1 MDLARRL
8 LRRLLRLVR
17 WRLYPRK
24 AAITQR
30 SPAPPL
36 SSRTSSSPSA
46 SSTRFFHPL
55 LPSASSIPLFGEIT
69 KNSNPNLKNKQF
81 LVSYSERRRY
91 GQAAPP
97 QNHFTFYQ
105 TQNPYQPNATAYQQ
119 RQDGAWAEP
128 PPLYHNTDAPPQY
141 FAPPGATK
149 ANQNQGVGAGGVELP
164 SYGVAG
170 PQGGQQSGVVGAG
183 EGASGSG
190 PVDQAESSTQG
201 LPPRPETA
209 KTKLMGMVGRF
220 RR

>member
-1 MDLARRL
+1 MVLARREECFQEVDGIHCYVDGDGFWYTDKGIIVKWIL
-8 LRRLLRLVR
+8 LVAFFAVFFGWFVGGYIHAKRRLRRGL
-17 WRLYPRK
+17 
-24 AAITQR
+24 
-30 SPAPPL
+30 
-36 SSRTSSSPSA
+36 
-46 SSTRFFHPL
+46 PL
-55 LPSASSIPLFGEIT
+55 LPYHR
-69 KNSNPNLKNKQF
+69 F

>member
-1 MDLARRL
+1 
-8 LRRLLRLVR
+8 
-17 WRLYPRK
+17 
-24 AAITQR
+24 
-30 SPAPPL
+30 
-36 SSRTSSSPSA
+36 
-46 SSTRFFHPL
+46 
-55 LPSASSIPLFGEIT
+55 
-69 KNSNPNLKNKQF
+69 
-81 LVSYSERRRY
+81 VSYSERRRY